1 MSGKRVTMRDIAEMA
16 GVSQSAVSMILNQR
30 YDAFPEETVQRV
42 LEAAK
47 SANYQMRKRAG
58 RTARSRH
65 ILAIT
70 VQVTNPYYAE
80 MLQSLD
86 RAAIAQGI
94 RITAVSTY
102 HHPELE
108 ADALDMAIRQH
119 YLGVI
124 FLYPADGTEAYERAN
139 AQIPIVTICDKSS
152 RVHGDIV
159 EMNHFEAGAIAA
171 DHLISMGHRRIA
183 VLSHASDRNTTAG
196 ATRLAGIL
204 AEIRK
209 HGDQQPPLILT
220 HADSWSN
227 MLNER
232 SYHYQTGYDLA
243 QDPQI
248 AEKGIT
254 GLICVNDLMA
264 YGAIDA
270 LARQGCRVPEDLS
283 VIGSD
288 DILFS
293 QMERVSLTTIEYH
306 PDVVARAALTTLL
319 NRTDLSTE
327 EQIWAGIARFQV
339 QCQPTL
345 VIRGSTGPV

>member
-47 SANYQMRKRAG
+47 SANYQMRKRTG
-58 RTARSRH
+58 RAARSRH

-227 MLNER
+227 MLNET
-232 SYHYQTGYDLA
+232 SYHYQTGFDLA
-243 QDPQI
+243 QDPQN

-254 GLICVNDLMA
+254 GLNCLNQLMA
-264 YGAIDA
+264 
-270 LARQGCRVPEDLS
+270 
-283 VIGSD
+283 
-288 DILFS
+288 
-293 QMERVSLTTIEYH
+293 
-306 PDVVARAALTTLL
+306 
-319 NRTDLSTE
+319 
-327 EQIWAGIARFQV
+327 
-339 QCQPTL
+339 
-345 VIRGSTGPV
+345 